1 MHTLPTARI
10 LALVAYPVLV
20 IVSWSI
26 HRPELR
32 AAGFLLLVIAVAG
45 PWLQRPA
52 GWVFLAAMAALSIL
66 TVAAPALAL
75 WPPGVVCLVMAGW
88 FAASLAAGR
97 RPLIHRFARAIHDAR
112 DEPLPE
118 GSSPWLRWWTGIWA
132 GLLAVLGLVALGL
145 AASDHAGFWLI
156 WVFGAIPAAIFG
168 TLALELHL
176 RTRRFPDYPHLS
188 LPGFLRAVASIRP
201 QALER

>member
-1 MHTLPTARI
+1 MQTLPTARI
-10 LALVAYPVLV
+10 FALVAYPVLV

-32 AAGFLLLVIAVAG
+32 AVGFLLLVVAVAG
-45 PWLQRPA
+45 PWMQRPA
-52 GWVFLAAMAALSIL
+52 GWLFLVAMATL
-66 TVAAPALAL
+66 TVVSLAVPALAL
-75 WPPGVVCLVMAGW
+75 WPPGLICLAMAGW
-88 FAASLAAGR
+88 FASSLGAGR

-118 GSSPWLRWWTGIWA
+118 GSGPWLRTWTAIWA

-145 AASDHAGFWLI
+145 AALDLPGLWLI
-156 WVFGAIPAAIFG
+156 WAFGAIPTGILG

-176 RTRRFPDYPHLS
+176 RTRRFPDYRHLS
-188 LPGFLRAVASIRP
+188 LPEFLRAVASIRP
-201 QALER
+201 EALER